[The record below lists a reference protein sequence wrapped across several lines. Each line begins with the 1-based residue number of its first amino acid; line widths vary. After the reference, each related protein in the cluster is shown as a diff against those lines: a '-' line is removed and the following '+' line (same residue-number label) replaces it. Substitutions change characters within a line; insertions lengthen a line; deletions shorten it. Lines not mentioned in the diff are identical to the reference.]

1 MADLVLG
8 QITSPFGG
16 VETEESKMKQYVVE
30 TQFLE
35 NYAAHDWDG
44 TGECPNYWKF
54 KGGEDFLVSGF
65 NREQD
70 ALAYVALNHCYAESG
85 GIQSATKVS
94 EYYDWKIDMMDDDG
108 SFSEYARVLLD
119 GLLSVSCN
127 D

>member
-1 MADLVLG
+1 
-8 QITSPFGG
+8 
-16 VETEESKMKQYVVE
+16 MKQYVVE